1 MTAYPQNQQ
10 MHSGDG
16 GLKKHPTI
24 LSLLDRLR
32 SRLGPNSFL
41 IQDHWEADL
50 QAIGIAN
57 PRDHRVLVYI
67 STYGQPLDHYSY
79 ELELPPPPGAEV
91 PYAVAGSGW
100 EVSFEELWVVVSE
113 HLKVA

>member
-1 MTAYPQNQQ
+1 MTASPDAFG
-10 MHSGDG
+10 SG

-24 LSLLDRLR
+24 LSVLDQLR
-32 SRLGPNSFL
+32 SRLGSDSFL
-41 IQDHWEADL
+41 IEDHWEVDL
-50 QAIGIAN
+50 QAIGIASS
-57 PRDHRVLVYI
+57 RDHRVPVYI
-67 STYGQPLDHYSY
+67 STYGQPLDHYNY